1 MGVINM
7 KFKQF
12 LLTMIYLI
20 QRKKAEIDHIEQ
32 VKSLY
37 PQED

>member
-20 QRKKAEIDHIEQ
+20 QRKKREIDHIEQ

-37 PQED
+37 PED

>member
-1 MGVINM
+1 M

-12 LLTMIYLI
+12 IVTLIYLM

-37 PQED
+37 PED

>member
-1 MGVINM
+1 M

-12 LLTMIYLI
+12 IVTLIYLM
-20 QRKKAEIDHIEQ
+20 QRKKAEIDHIES

-37 PQED
+37 PCED